1 MRERIG
7 ALRRHLS
14 ALTERPV
21 LVRPDAALREPT
33 MRLSLLSER
42 MDGAVSAQLRD
53 LASSL
58 SSRAAKLE
66 ALSPLSTLARGY
78 AAAERGDGK
87 PLRSVRE
94 IAEGELLR
102 LRLSDGSVA
111 ARVETLLPNE
121 CE

>member
-7 ALRRHLS
+7 AIRRHLS

-42 MDGAVSAQLRD
+42 MDGAISAQLRD

-66 ALSPLSTLARGY
+66 ALSPLKILSKGY
-78 AAAERGDGK
+78 ALVSAQGK
-87 PLRSVRE
+87 VVNSVDKIE
-94 IAEGELLR
+94 INDEITIN
-102 LRLSDGSVA
+102 LSDGSVNA
-111 ARVETLLPNE
+111 TVFKKERR
-121 CE
+121 